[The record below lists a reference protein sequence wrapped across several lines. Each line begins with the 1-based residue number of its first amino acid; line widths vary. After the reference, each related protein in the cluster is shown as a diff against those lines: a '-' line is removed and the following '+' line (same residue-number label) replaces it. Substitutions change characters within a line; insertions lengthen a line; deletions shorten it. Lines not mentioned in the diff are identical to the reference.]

1 MDFFQVTAFLGFL
14 LRILGALVFGVAIG
28 YLTIR
33 LLHREDIGWQVI
45 VSTYLGLLAAYVL
58 YSHWLEGGGSPG
70 AFGLGIGGALLGWGL
85 LAGRKKAEPPPDEAP
100 MATGGRR
107 KA

>member
-14 LRILGALVFGVAIG
+14 VRILGALVFGVAIG
-28 YLTIR
+28 YLTIQ
-33 LLHREDIGWQVI
+33 LLRREDAGWQIIISV
-45 VSTYLGLLAAYVL
+45 YLGLLAAYVL

-70 AFGLGIGGALLGWGL
+70 AFGLGVGGALLGWGV
-85 LAGRKKAEPPPDEAP
+85 LAGRKKTEPPPEEHT
-100 MATGGRR
+100 MMTGSRR